1 MGYRVAPMSDLA
13 MIQIP
18 RALGVA
24 AVALMM
30 TACGGPVMSGVAF
43 GKVGRGI
50 EAHAHAVPQGAEV
63 CALQDALAASN
74 TGSEKPASETCAKF
88 LKTDQLWR
96 RVMLV
101 LAAYGETLEAVATGT
116 SADTAGQLEA
126 ARTGVRGN
134 DWIEVEG
141 ATEQAA
147 RAAASQLASQ
157 MSATSSKG
165 DLARVVKDA
174 APHVK
179 TLCDGL
185 GAYLEAQG
193 KSLGDLEKDAEK
205 RHSAR
210 SDRRCAVLDSRNI
223 CVSESPID
231 RMFYATLFG
240 QAALLESSHQ
250 EARDA
255 VAGFCAAHGKLESAA
270 ADGRLSKDKTYA
282 DIVEAVASA
291 HRAQAAAGAGKAAKP
306 KK

>member
-1 MGYRVAPMSDLA
+1 MGYTLAPMSHLA
-13 MIQIP
+13 MIRVP
-18 RALGVA
+18 LALGGL
-24 AVALMM
+24 ALSLTM

-43 GKVGRGI
+43 GKVGRGL
-50 EAHAHAVPQGAEV
+50 EAHTASAPQGAEV
-63 CALQDALAASN
+63 CALQDALAAPN
-74 TGSEKPASETCAKF
+74 TGAEKPASETCAKL
-88 LKTDQLWR
+88 LKHDHLWR
-96 RVMLV
+96 RIMLV
-101 LAAYGETLEAVATGT
+101 LGAYGETLEAVATGT

-126 ARTGVRGN
+126 ARTGVRGGE
-134 DWIEVEG
+134 WTEVDG
-141 ATEQAA
+141 AAEQAA
-147 RAAASQLASQ
+147 REAAAQLVAQ
-157 MSATSSKG
+157 MSSTSSKG
-165 DLARVVKDA
+165 DLGRVVKDA

-185 GAYLEAQG
+185 GAYLEAQAKG
-193 KSLGDLEKDAEK
+193 LGDIEKEAEK
-205 RHSAR
+205 KHAAR

-270 ADGRLSKDKTYA
+270 AEGRLSKDKTYA
-282 DIVEAVASA
+282 DIVEAVGSA
-291 HRAQAAAGAGKAAKP
+291 HRTQAAAGKSAPKP